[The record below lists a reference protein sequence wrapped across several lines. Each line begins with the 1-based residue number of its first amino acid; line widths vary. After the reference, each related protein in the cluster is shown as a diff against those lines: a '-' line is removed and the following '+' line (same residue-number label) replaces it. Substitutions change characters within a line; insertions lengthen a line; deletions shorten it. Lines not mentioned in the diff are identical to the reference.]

1 VVQATAACPPARS
14 IRMDGENPL
23 LDLVYI
29 VGFIALVAIVGLVGK
44 GVEKL

>member
-1 VVQATAACPPARS
+1 VVEATAACPPVRS
-14 IRMDGENPL
+14 IHMDGENPL

-29 VGFIALVAIVGLVGK
+29 VGIIALVAIVGLVGK

>member
-1 VVQATAACPPARS
+1 VVSATAVRPPAQG
-14 IRMDGENPL
+14 IRVDGENPL

-29 VGFIALVAIVGLVGK
+29 LGIIALVVIVGLVGK